1 MPVLPQPLKIK
12 SAADD
17 DNNITV
23 GVITVNN
30 FFARWIKEIDIKRYD
45 DDVPILPLT
54 NTVIIYQYSDEILKL
69 IDVHII

>member
-1 MPVLPQPLKIK
+1 MPVLPQLLKIK

-30 FFARWIKEIDIKRYD
+30 FFAHWIKEIDIKRYD

>member
-30 FFARWIKEIDIKRYD
+30 FFAHWIKEIDIKRYD

>member
-12 SAADD
+12 SAADN

-30 FFARWIKEIDIKRYD
+30 FFAHWIKEIDIKRYD

>member
-1 MPVLPQPLKIK
+1 MPVLPQLLKIK

-23 GVITVNN
+23 RVITVNN
-30 FFARWIKEIDIKRYD
+30 FFAHWIKEIDIKRYD